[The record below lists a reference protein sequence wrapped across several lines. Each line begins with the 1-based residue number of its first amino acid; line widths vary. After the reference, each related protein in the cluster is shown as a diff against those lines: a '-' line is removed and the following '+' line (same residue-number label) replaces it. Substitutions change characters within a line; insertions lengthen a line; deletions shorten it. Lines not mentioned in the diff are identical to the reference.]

1 MIPLGVRGNKK
12 SESEI
17 RNAIGQIRKMIAL
30 KISDKEMLERL
41 QIPKSTFYRYKSRIY
56 NEDRELWEKV
66 SIEPLESGALML
78 MASLKDTYRISKEI
92 AFNNKNPPKI
102 VLYACK
108 KMIEGQVNIIK
119 LLREGPNSFKL

>member
-78 MASLKDTYRISKEI
+78 IASLKDTYRISKEI
-92 AFNNKNPPKI
+92 ASNDKNPS
-102 VLYACK
+102 
-108 KMIEGQVNIIK
+108 KMDDMHVRK
-119 LLREGPNSFKL
+119 